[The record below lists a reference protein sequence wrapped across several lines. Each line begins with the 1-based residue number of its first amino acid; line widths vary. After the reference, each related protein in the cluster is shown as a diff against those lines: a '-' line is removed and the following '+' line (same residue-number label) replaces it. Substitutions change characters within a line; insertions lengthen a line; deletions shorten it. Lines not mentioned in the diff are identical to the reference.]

1 MSPVVKAFIVGAVA
15 AGAAHI
21 VVDKF
26 INPTLGS
33 KIPDALK
40 PAIPALVGGLLAIG
54 ASKVL

>member
-40 PAIPALVGGLLAIG
+40 PAIPAPIG